1 LPARTR
7 VPILPHVPAA
17 RPATVS
23 SDAAGPMGMQDV
35 TTGATPDAMRSFTR
49 AVLRDLQA
57 LRRIVEEGHIE
68 EGVVRFGAEQEMF
81 LVDDGWRP
89 AALSPQIL
97 ELLEGGG
104 FTTEIGRFNL
114 ELNLPPL
121 VVDSDVLSRMR
132 SLLEAGVRRADDA
145 ARALGG
151 RVVLTGILPTLAKS
165 DLSLANMTP
174 KDRYRELNEA
184 FMAMAGGKVA
194 LRIEGVD
201 EIRIEHDSVM
211 LEAANTSFQIHL
223 QVGAA
228 EAARMYNIAQAAI
241 APVLSASVNSPF
253 LFGKRLWA
261 ETRIALFQQSL
272 DTRAPTP
279 NVREMSGRV
288 DFGNSWARE
297 SVLEIYREDLARF
310 RVIMAGEAD
319 VDPFEKLD
327 RGEMP
332 MLRALQLFNGTVYRW
347 NRVCYG
353 VSGDTPH
360 LRIECRALP
369 AGPTI
374 ADEIANCALWLGVMR
389 GLEREYGD
397 PSTCLDFEDAR
408 ANFLAAARYGLKAGF
423 NWIDGSSVSA
433 RELLTE
439 RLIPLASECLLE
451 EGLARSDVEDYL
463 GIVRERVASAQT
475 GARWLVTSATAM
487 RGEGWRAERLAALVA
502 ATVARQETG
511 RPVHEW
517 EPARLEEAGEWRR
530 SYLRVEQYMST
541 DLYTVHEDAL
551 VDLAAFIMESK
562 QVRQIL
568 VEDDAHRLVGVVSY
582 RSLLRLLAGGGG
594 GGGDPAA
601 VPVRDI
607 MERDPITVDPDT
619 STIEVIRVMREK
631 QISYIP
637 VVQDGK
643 LVGSVSERT
652 FMPLAAQ
659 LLQEKLSEL

>member
-1 LPARTR
+1 
-7 VPILPHVPAA
+7 
-17 RPATVS
+17 
-23 SDAAGPMGMQDV
+23 MQEV
-35 TTGATPDAMRSFTR
+35 TTGASPDAMRSFTR

-57 LRRIVEEGHIE
+57 LKRIVEDGLIE

-89 AALSPQIL
+89 APLSPEIL
-97 ELLEGGG
+97 DRLDGGDY
-104 FTTEIGRFNL
+104 TTEIGRFNL

-121 VVDSDVLSRMR
+121 VVEGDVLSRMR
-132 SLLEAGVRRADDA
+132 SLLEAGVRRADEA
-145 ARALGG
+145 ARELGG
-151 RVVLTGILPTLAKS
+151 RVVLTGILPTLVKS
-165 DLSLANMTP
+165 DLSLSNMTP

-184 FMAMAGGKVA
+184 FMAMAGGKVS
-194 LRIEGVD
+194 LRLEGVD
-201 EIRIEHDSVM
+201 ELRLEHDSVM
-211 LEAANTSFQIHL
+211 LEAANTSFQMHL
-223 QVGAA
+223 QVGADD
-228 EAARMYNIAQAAI
+228 AARMYNIAQVAI
-241 APVLSASVNSPF
+241 APVLAACVNSPF

-279 NVREMSGRV
+279 NVREVSGRV

-297 SVLEIYREDLARF
+297 SLLEIYREDLARF
-310 RVIMAGEAD
+310 RVIMAGD
-319 VDPFEKLD
+319 HDNDPFETLD

-332 MLRALQLFNGTVYRW
+332 RLRALQLFNGTVYRW
-347 NRVCYG
+347 NRPCYG
-353 VSGDTPH
+353 VSGNTPH

-369 AGPTI
+369 AGPTVL
-374 ADEIANCALWLGVMR
+374 DEIANCALWLGVMR
-389 GLEREYGD
+389 GLGREYGD
-397 PSTCLDFEDAR
+397 PAHSMDFEDAR

-423 NWIDGSSVSA
+423 NWVDGSSVSA
-433 RELLTE
+433 RELLQE
-439 RLIPLASECLLE
+439 RLLPLAEECLQE
-451 EGLARSDVEDYL
+451 GGLAGADIDTYL
-463 GIVRERVASAQT
+463 GVVRERVASGQT
-475 GARWLVTSATAM
+475 GARWLVTSATGL

-502 ATVARQETG
+502 ATVARQESG
-511 RPVHEW
+511 RPGHEW
-517 EPARLEEAGEWRR
+517 EPARLEEAGGWKR

-568 VEDDAHRLVGVVSY
+568 VEDDAQRLVGVVSY
-582 RSLLRLLAGGGG
+582 RSLLRLLAGGAD
-594 GGGDPAA
+594 GDPAA
-601 VPVRDI
+601 VPVRDV
-607 MERDPITVDPDT
+607 MERDPVTVEPGT
-619 STIEVIRVMREK
+619 STIEVIRLMREN

-659 LLQEKLSEL
+659 LLQEKLLDL

>member
-1 LPARTR
+1 
-7 VPILPHVPAA
+7 
-17 RPATVS
+17 
-23 SDAAGPMGMQDV
+23 MGMQDV
-35 TTGATPDAMRSFTR
+35 TTGTSADAMRSFTR

-57 LRRIVEEGHIE
+57 LRRIVEEGLIE

-81 LVDDGWRP
+81 MVDDGWRP
-89 AALSPQIL
+89 AAFSPEIL
-97 ELLEGGG
+97 ESLTDGD

-121 VVDSDVLSRMR
+121 VVDGDVLTRMR
-132 SLLEAGVRRADDA
+132 SLLEAGVRRADEA

-165 DLSLANMTP
+165 DLTLANMTP

-184 FMAMAGGKVA
+184 FMAMAGGKVS
-194 LRIEGVD
+194 LRLEGVD
-201 EIRIEHDSVM
+201 EIRLEHDSVM
-211 LEAANTSFQIHL
+211 LEAANTSFQVHL
-223 QVGAA
+223 QVGASN
-228 EAARMYNIAQAAI
+228 AARMYNISQAAI
-241 APVLSASVNSPF
+241 APVLAACVNSPI

-279 NVREMSGRV
+279 NVREVSGRV
-288 DFGNSWARE
+288 DFGTSWAQD

-310 RVIMAGEAD
+310 RVIMAGDTD
-319 VDPFEKLD
+319 VDPFEVLD
-327 RGEMP
+327 RGEVP
-332 MLRALQLFNGTVYRW
+332 KLRALQLFNGTVYRW
-347 NRVCYG
+347 NRPCYG
-353 VSGDTPH
+353 VSGGVPH

-369 AGPTI
+369 AGPTV

-389 GLEREYGD
+389 GIDREYGD
-397 PSTCLDFEDAR
+397 PAVSMDFEDAR

-423 NWIDGSSVSA
+423 NWFDGASTSA
-433 RELLTE
+433 RELLLET
-439 RLIPLASECLLE
+439 LIPLARECLAD
-451 EGLARSDVEDYL
+451 EGLTAADIDTYMGIIEARVQS
-463 GIVRERVASAQT
+463 GQT
-475 GARWLVTSATAM
+475 GARWLVTSATGL
-487 RGEGWRAERLAALVA
+487 RGQGWRAERLAALVA
-502 ATVARQETG
+502 ATAARQDAG
-511 RPVHEW
+511 HPGHEW
-517 EPARLEEAGEWRR
+517 EPARLEEAGEWKR

-541 DLYTVHEDAL
+541 ELYTVHEDAL

-582 RSLLRLLAGGGG
+582 RSLLRLLADGA
-594 GGGDPAA
+594 GGDPAA

-607 MERDPITVDPDT
+607 MERDPITVEPGT
-619 STIEVIRVMREK
+619 STIDVIKLMRDK

-652 FMPLAAQ
+652 FMPLASQ

>member
-1 LPARTR
+1 
-7 VPILPHVPAA
+7 
-17 RPATVS
+17 
-23 SDAAGPMGMQDV
+23 MGIQDV
-35 TTGATPDAMRSFTR
+35 TTGTTPDAMRSFTR

-57 LRRIVEEGHIE
+57 LRRIVDEGLIE

-89 AALSPQIL
+89 APLSPQIL
-97 ELLEGGG
+97 ESLEGGG
-104 FTTEIGRFNL
+104 YTTELARFNL

-121 VVDSDVLSRMR
+121 EVEGDVLSRIR
-132 SLLEAGVRRADDA
+132 SLLEAGVRRADEA

-165 DLSLANMTP
+165 DLTLDNMTP
-174 KDRYRELNEA
+174 RDRYRALNEA
-184 FMAMAGGKVA
+184 FMAMAGGKLS
-194 LRIEGVD
+194 LRLEGVD
-201 EIRIEHDSVM
+201 EIHIEHDSVM
-211 LEAANTSFQIHL
+211 LEAANTSFQVHL
-223 QVGAA
+223 QVGASD
-228 EAARMYNIAQAAI
+228 AARNYNIAQAAI
-241 APVLSASVNSPF
+241 APVLAGCVNSPF

-279 NVREMSGRV
+279 TVREVSGRV
-288 DFGNSWARE
+288 DFGNSWARD
-297 SVLEIYREDLARF
+297 SVLEIYREDLARY
-310 RVIMAGEAD
+310 RVLIPGDPD
-319 VDPFEKLD
+319 VDPMAKLD
-327 RGEMP
+327 RGEIP
-332 MLRALQLFNGTVYRW
+332 RLRALQLFNGTVYRW
-347 NRVCYG
+347 NRPCYG
-353 VSGDTPH
+353 VSGGVPH

-369 AGPTI
+369 SGPTI
-374 ADEIANCALWLGVMR
+374 ADEVANCALWLGVMR
-389 GLEREYGD
+389 GLDREYGD
-397 PSTCLDFEDAR
+397 PAARLDFEDAR
-408 ANFLAAARYGLKAGF
+408 ANFFAAARYGLKAGF
-423 NWIDGSSVSA
+423 TWLDGSSVSA
-433 RELLTE
+433 RELLRE
-439 RLIPLASECLLE
+439 RLIPLATECLHE
-451 EGLARSDVEDYL
+451 EGLSSSDVATYM
-463 GIVRERVASAQT
+463 GIVRDRVDTGQT

-502 ATVARQETG
+502 ATVTRQWSG

-517 EPARLEEAGEWRR
+517 EPARLEEAGEWKR
-530 SYLRVEQYMST
+530 SYLCVEQYMST

-582 RSLLRLLAGGGG
+582 RSLLRLLADG

-601 VPVRDI
+601 VPVKDI
-607 MERDPITVDPDT
+607 MERDPVTVEPGT
-619 STIEVIRVMREK
+619 STLEVIRIMREK
-631 QISYIP
+631 QISYLP

-652 FMPLAAQ
+652 FLPLAAQ